1 MLRYKNSE
9 ELLSRAL
16 KSIPLGTQ
24 TFSKSKTQ
32 YPEGASPFYITKGRG
47 SRVWDV
53 DENEYI
59 DFSNGL
65 GAVTLGYCDAE
76 VDQAVLTQ
84 LKKGVIFS
92 LPSPV
97 EIELSEKIIEMV
109 PCAEMVRFGKNGSD
123 ATTAAIRLA
132 RAYTKRES
140 IIVGGYHGWHDWY
153 IGSTTRNLGVPAS
166 TQALTYKFTF
176 NDIASLKAIVEK
188 NPDAFAAII
197 FEPINVEEPQ
207 PGFLEEVRAL
217 ADHYKI
223 VLIFDEVVTGFRCAN
238 GGAQERF
245 GVTPDLAAIGKGMAN
260 GYPISAVVG
269 KKEIMKYA
277 EDVFF
282 SFTFGSETLSLVA
295 ALATVSKIKNQNVTA
310 TLNVLGNK
318 LMQGV
323 KTLLIKHTLQS
334 MLAISGYGACS
345 FLIFKDTPV
354 YKNWEL
360 KTLFL
365 QETLQRGILTLGVH
379 CMSYAHNESDIHALL
394 MVYDEVFAQLS
405 LVDTQKNLTELLKC
419 KPLEPL
425 FKIRNT

>member
-1 MLRYKNSE
+1 MLRYKKSE

-16 KSIPLGTQ
+16 QSIPLGTQ

-32 YPEGASPFYITKGRG
+32 YPEGASPFYITKGKG
-47 SRVWDV
+47 CRVWDV

-65 GAVTLGYCDAE
+65 GAVTLGYCDPE

-84 LKKGVIFS
+84 LKKGVTFS

-153 IGSTTRNLGVPAS
+153 IGSTTRNLGVPVS
-166 TQALTYKFTF
+166 TQALTHKFTF
-176 NDIASLKAIVEK
+176 NDIASLKTIVEK
-188 NPDAFAAII
+188 NPGDFAAII
-197 FEPINVEEPQ
+197 FEPMSAEEPK

-217 ADHYKI
+217 ADRYKI

-260 GYPISAVVG
+260 GHPISAVVG
-269 KKEIMKYA
+269 KKEIMRYA

-295 ALATVSKIKNQNVTA
+295 ALATVSKIKNQNVTV
-310 TLNVLGNK
+310 TLNALGNK

-323 KTLLIKHTLQS
+323 NALLIKHNLQQILS
-334 MLAISGYGACS
+334 IGGYGACS

-379 CMSYAHNESDIHALL
+379 CMSYAHSESDILALL
-394 MVYDEVFAQLS
+394 TVYDAVFFLLS
-405 LVDTQKNLTELLKC
+405 SVNAQKNLSELLKC

>member
-1 MLRYKNSE
+1 MRPAPKTN
-9 ELLSRAL
+9 
-16 KSIPLGTQ
+16 PLGNK
-24 TFSKSKTQ
+24 TFSKKKTQ
-32 YPEGASPFYITKGRG
+32 YPEGASPFYIMKGLG

-65 GAVTLGYCDAE
+65 GAVTLGYCDVD
-76 VDQAVLTQ
+76 VDQAVLAQ
-84 LKKGVIFS
+84 LKKGVTFS

-132 RAYTKRES
+132 RAYTKREN

-153 IGSTTRNLGVPAS
+153 IGSTTRNLGVPVS
-166 TQALTYKFTF
+166 TQALTHKFTF

-188 NPDAFAAII
+188 NPNDFAAII
-197 FEPINVEEPQ
+197 FEPLNVEEPK

-269 KKEIMKYA
+269 KKEIMKCA

-282 SFTFGSETLSLVA
+282 SFTFGSETISLVA
-295 ALATVSKIKNQNVTA
+295 ALATVSKIQNKNVTA
-310 TLNVLGNK
+310 ALNALGNQ

-323 KTLLIKHTLQS
+323 KTLLIKHNIESHLS
-334 MLAISGYGACS
+334 ISGYGACS
-345 FLIFKDTPV
+345 FLIFKDTSV

-365 QETLQRGILTLGVH
+365 QETLRRGILTLGVH
-379 CMSYAHNESDIHALL
+379 CMSYAHNESDINALL
-394 MVYDEVFAQLS
+394 MAYDEVFAQLS
-405 LVDTQKNLTELLKC
+405 LANAQKNLTELLQC

>member
-1 MLRYKNSE
+1 MLRYKKSE

-32 YPEGASPFYITKGRG
+32 YPEGASPFYITKGIG

-53 DENEYI
+53 DANEYI

-65 GAVTLGYCDAE
+65 GAVTLGYCDAD

-84 LKKGVIFS
+84 LKNGVTFS

-166 TQALTYKFTF
+166 TQALTHKFTF
-176 NDIASLKAIVEK
+176 NDIASLKTVVEK
-188 NPDAFAAII
+188 NPNDFAAII
-197 FEPINVEEPQ
+197 FEPISAEEPK

-260 GYPISAVVG
+260 GHPISAVVG
-269 KKEIMKYA
+269 KKEIMRYA

-295 ALATVSKIKNQNVTA
+295 ALATVSKIQNQNVTA
-310 TLNVLGNK
+310 TLNALGNR

-323 KTLLIKHTLQS
+323 NALLIKHNLQQILS
-334 MLAISGYGACS
+334 IGGYGACS

-379 CMSYAHNESDIHALL
+379 CMSYAHSESDIHALL
-394 MVYDEVFAQLS
+394 TVYDVVFALLS
-405 LVDTQKNLTELLKC
+405 SVNAQKNLTELLKC